1 MDSSDHAARARLKA
15 RAHTAALA
23 AAALA
28 GALFFPLL
36 AHAVPSNGAAAPDFA
51 LKDLAGRNQRLSEFR
66 GDVVVL
72 TFWASWCGPC
82 RDALRSVGEAAA
94 ASASAPVV
102 IGVSL
107 DGDAARAASVA
118 ASLGLRFPSLLDAAQ
133 VVGRLYDVQHLPLTL
148 LIDREGVVRE
158 SWVRAPVPSDVLV
171 QTIGEIEP

>member
-1 MDSSDHAARARLKA
+1 MDSSDHAARARLTA
-15 RAHTAALA
+15 RVHTVALA

-28 GALFFPLL
+28 GALVFPLL
-36 AHAVPSNGAAAPDFA
+36 AQAVPANGVAAPDFA
-51 LKDLAGRNQRLSEFR
+51 LKDLSGHNQRLSEFR

-82 RDALRSVGEAAA
+82 RDALQSVGAAA
-94 ASASAPVV
+94 AGSTVAPVV

-118 ASLGLRFPSLLDAAQ
+118 ESLDLRFPSLLDAGQ
-133 VVGRLYDVQHLPLTL
+133 SVGRLYDVQHLPLTL

-158 SWVRAPVPSDVLV
+158 SWVRAPVPPDVLV
-171 QTIGEIEP
+171 QTIGELEP